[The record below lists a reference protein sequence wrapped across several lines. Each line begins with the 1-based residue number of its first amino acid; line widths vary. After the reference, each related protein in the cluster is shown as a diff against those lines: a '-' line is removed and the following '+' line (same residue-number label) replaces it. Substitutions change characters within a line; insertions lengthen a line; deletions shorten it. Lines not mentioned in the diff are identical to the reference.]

1 MIYQSIPNWSKD
13 DRPREKMILKGKNSL
28 SNAELIAI
36 LIGTGAGTKTAV
48 DLARELLAL
57 ADGDLYRFG
66 QLRMSKLCEI
76 KGVGEAKAITILAA
90 MELGR
95 RRREMSLPEKK
106 PKIVSAEHAYKE
118 FKPTFEDLVHE
129 EFYVLYLNRAN
140 EVITKKQLSVGGT
153 AGTYVDSKIIF
164 KEGIDCSAA
173 AMILAHNHPSGI
185 LEASDQDI
193 KLTKR
198 IVQCAAVMEMPV
210 LDHLIVTDN
219 GYLSFS
225 EQGLI

>member
-1 MIYQSIPNWSKD
+1 MIYQSIPNWAKD
-13 DRPREKMILKGKNSL
+13 DRPREKMMLKGKNSL
-28 SNAELIAI
+28 SDAELIAI
-36 LIGTGAGTKTAV
+36 LIGTGAGTKSAV

-57 ADGDLYRFG
+57 TDGDLYLFG
-66 QLRMSKLCEI
+66 QLRMAKLCEV
-76 KGVGEAKAITILAA
+76 KGIGEAKAIAILAA
-90 MELGR
+90 IELGR
-95 RRREMSLPEKK
+95 RRREKSPQKK
-106 PKIVSAEHAYKE
+106 TKIVSAEHAYKE